1 MKLVLIGIQGAGK
14 STQGNLLSK
23 QLKIPYLSTGHIFR
37 EIAKEKTKLGRYVKE
52 LINSGTLIPDDKTIE
67 IVNSYLSRPE
77 YKHGY
82 ILDGFPRTLKQAK
95 KFANNVDNV
104 ILIGINDKEALW
116 RLAYRDEQRDDDK
129 IQAVTKRIEI
139 FHKFTEPV
147 LGYYRKA
154 GKLIE
159 IDGTKKIKEVN
170 KEILKYLGKQVI
182 KNHLTSWEQKKKT
195 LLAIVGM
202 PGSGKTEAGKFF
214 KDKKLDVISFS
225 DAINNYID
233 EHKLGHTEE
242 VHSKLR
248 REFRE
253 KHGREALA
261 LLNKEKLKD
270 SLSENNIVVIEGMRS
285 WEEYLYLKKEFP
297 KVKVVIL
304 AMYADKKLRYKR
316 ISSRKYRAN
325 LFGEE
330 RDINELI
337 ETNMGPTIA
346 FADFLVK
353 NNFSLEELNDKLEEV
368 YRVIYFS

>member
-95 KFANNVDNV
+95 KFDHVDNV
-104 ILIGINDKEALW
+104 ILIGIDDKEALW

-139 FHKFTEPV
+139 FHKFTQPV
-147 LGYYRKA
+147 LEYYRKQ
-154 GKLIE
+154 GKLFE

-195 LLAIVGM
+195 ILGIVGM
-202 PGSGKTEAGKFF
+202 PGSGKSEAAEFF
-214 KDKKLDVISFS
+214 KRKGMDVISFS
-225 DAINNYID
+225 KIINDYID
-233 EHKLGHTEE
+233 NHKLKHTEE
-242 VHSKLR
+242 EHSKLR
-248 REFRE
+248 IEFRE
-253 KHGREALA
+253 KHGKEAFA
-261 LLNKEKLKD
+261 VLNQDKIKESLK
-270 SLSENNIVVIEGMRS
+270 SNNIVVIEGMRS
-285 WEEYLYLKKEFP
+285 WEEYTYLKKHFS
-297 KVKVVIL
+297 KVRVVIL
-304 AMYADKKLRYKR
+304 ALYADKKLRYKR
-316 ISSRKYRAN
+316 IAARKYRSH

-346 FADFLVK
+346 FADYLIK

-368 YRVIYFS
+368 YRIIYFT